1 MTVRILTDSTCDL
14 PADVVNKLGIYVL
27 PVYIHVG
34 NRDYLDGIDISRE
47 EFYEKLPTFPEQP
60 RTAVPSPAKFRA
72 LYDALADEGATE
84 VLSIHISATLSGIL
98 SVAQAAAQETTSTSV
113 TVLDSRQLSL
123 GTGFLVQTAAELALQ
138 GRSVSEILPV
148 LEEQIKRTYV
158 AAGLDTLTYLRRS
171 GRMNAAI
178 STIGELM
185 QIKPILKMYDG
196 VSSVERVRTRQK
208 AIARLV
214 EKIKSYG
221 PFEKIAFLHS
231 NALEAVLALKEEVR
245 ELLPDRETWVGM
257 INPVLGAH
265 LGPGVIGF
273 ACIQTVSVE

>member
-47 EFYEKLPTFPEQP
+47 EFYEKLPTFPEHP

>member
-98 SVAQAAAQETTSTSV
+98 SVAQVAAQETTSTSV

-214 EKIKSYG
+214 EKIKSYS

-231 NALEAVLALKEEVR
+231 NALESVLALKEEVR
-245 ELLPDRETWVGM
+245 ELLPNRESWVGM